1 MPGPQSTPNGDTR
14 IIAGHVNEAFVCG
27 THFEKHLDKCQQNED
42 CKIIS
47 LRAYLTKRNRL
58 VTGKTFK
65 KSK

>member
-27 THFEKHLDKCQQNED
+27 THFDKRLDLCQGDEE
-42 CKIIS
+42 CRIIT
-47 LRAYLTKRNRL
+47 LRAYLAKRNRL

-65 KSK
+65 KRG